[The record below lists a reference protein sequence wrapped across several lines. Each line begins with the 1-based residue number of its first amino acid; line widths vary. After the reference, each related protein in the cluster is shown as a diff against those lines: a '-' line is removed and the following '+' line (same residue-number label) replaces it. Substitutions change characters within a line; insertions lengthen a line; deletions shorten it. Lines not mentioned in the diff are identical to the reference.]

1 MTVGERIKKK
11 REELDMTQVDL
22 ARKIGC
28 TKQTLYKYESGIITN
43 IPSDK
48 IEKIANVLG
57 TTPAYLMGWDEAHV
71 YTDFSK
77 TPGIMPLPYTNGRTV
92 PLIGTIACGT
102 PILANENVEMDIPL
116 PDNIM
121 ADFCLQCKGD
131 SMINARIFDGDVVFI
146 RQQPTVENGQI
157 AAVLIDDT
165 ADVAEATLKRV
176 YIYEDKIMLVAENAQ
191 YPPMSFDKEQMN
203 SIRIIGKAVAFLSGI
218 K

>member
-1 MTVGERIKKK
+1 
-11 REELDMTQVDL
+11 
-22 ARKIGC
+22 
-28 TKQTLYKYESGIITN
+28 
-43 IPSDK
+43 
-48 IEKIANVLG
+48 
-57 TTPAYLMGWDEAHV
+57 
-71 YTDFSK
+71 
-77 TPGIMPLPYTNGRTV
+77 MPLPYTNGRTV

-203 SIRIIGKAVAFLSGI
+203 SVRIIGKAVAFLSGI